1 VMSFRGSGNAPR
13 CVRNFFVELEAD
25 GIKKVIRTG
34 PHGHKGGLY
43 LKVLIREGGQVSD
56 SYLEIKG
63 ESDGDTNTLIV
74 KVHDGDGPV
83 REMVLATLSN
93 IKPARKGGTAIVLDE
108 IKERPV
114 TMKRDKAFWKMP
126 EEDK

>member
-1 VMSFRGSGNAPR
+1 MMSFQGSGGSPR
-13 CVRNFFVELEAD
+13 CVRNFFVET
-25 GIKKVIRTG
+25 IRTG

-93 IKPARKGGTAIVLDE
+93 IKPARESGSAIVLDE